1 MPETVNLQY
10 LEWQALV
17 ILYRQKD
24 KVSSPLRYVGFKT
37 TIVALMKHHPPLA
50 TWVGK
55 SSDNQVHITAAGI
68 ALYEGS
74 EYSAPK

>member
-37 TIVALMKHHPPLA
+37 TIAVLMRHHPPLA
-50 TWVGK
+50 KWVGK
-55 SSDNQVHITAAGI
+55 PSDNQVHITEAGI
-68 ALYEGS
+68 AFYVGS
-74 EYSAPK
+74 EHSS